1 MRSVVVTGTS
11 TGIGWGTTKV
21 LIARGFRVFGSV
33 RKKADAAR
41 LSAEFGAAFVPLVFG
56 VTDEDAG
63 DRLQHGNDVGGFG
76 HRCRALLDQAVGSLR
91 ARIQRR
97 TGHGEDLAALVERT
111 ARGDQRAGT
120 LGGLDDDDAER

>member
-33 RKKADAAR
+33 RKKADAER

-56 VTDEDAG
+56 VTDEDA
-63 DRLQHGNDVGGFG
+63 VGSAAARK
-76 HRCRALLDQAVGSLR
+76 RCRRFRSPVSR
-91 ARIQRR
+91 
-97 TGHGEDLAALVERT
+97 LA
-111 ARGDQRAGT
+111 
-120 LGGLDDDDAER
+120 